1 MKEQLH
7 FLKIEIDCNLAAC
20 MKGNPKRPLS
30 RFEAFMQLVS
40 AIKTRKPTEGEE
52 TDSLTVS
59 YSTLARWWHWAR
71 PTVSLFVGEL
81 CRLQVISKRKAG
93 NSFVF
98 TIHPTFKDKIQVNPQ
113 S

>member
-30 RFEAFMQLVS
+30 RFEAFMQLIS
-40 AIKTRKPTEGEE
+40 AIKTRKTIEGEE
-52 TDSLTVS
+52 TYSLTVS

-81 CRLQVISKRKAG
+81 CRLQVISKRKEG
-93 NSFVF
+93 NNFVF
-98 TIHPTFKDKIQVNPQ
+98 TIHPTFKDKIQVNP
-113 S
+113 